1 MQVPDSQMHSSSK
14 PGDATQADLGGGGIG
29 ILRRSASFLRVLR
42 HTLWREMT
50 ALPQLLSV
58 QQFEHPASFWRSLFY
73 FNFYRL
79 AVAISFILTAGF
91 FGHTLFGSLN
101 RGLFWRGS
109 IIYVLFGIF
118 CHFTISARRPHFALQ
133 LSLQV
138 FGDIVF
144 LVMLMY
150 ASGGITSGLGLLLLA
165 SLAAAGL
172 ISRGRLAFF
181 YAALASIAVLLQQT
195 LQVLQGHEDSTQYV
209 QSGMLSIGY
218 FATAWLAHTLAK
230 YTLASERLALQRGID
245 LANLAHVNQLVIQD
259 MQDGVLVVDEKGAIR
274 QHNSQAE
281 RFLGVLPRERKG
293 MLLHEYAP
301 ALAQRLER
309 WRKQPD
315 AAIEPLA
322 VSRTRLIGA
331 RFVAVG
337 DSYALGTVI
346 FLEDLSRVQAQA
358 QQLKL
363 AALGRLTANIA
374 HEIRNPLSSI
384 SHATELL
391 QEESEHTETQARLL
405 EIISDN
411 AQRLDRMVQD
421 VLKLNRRDRALRE
434 NIKLVNF
441 LRTFIEEF
449 CRNEKIPANI
459 FKLESHTQP
468 GVFFDRSHLNQVM
481 WNLCRNALRYCQRRE
496 GSIRLVASGSG
507 TGKDTVRLD
516 VIDDGQG
523 VPPAFRSHLFE
534 PFFTTVASG
543 TGLGLYI
550 AREICDA
557 NDATLDYVEATS
569 GGHFTVLCK
578 ATA

>member
-1 MQVPDSQMHSSSK
+1 M
-14 PGDATQADLGGGGIG
+14 
-29 ILRRSASFLRVLR
+29 
-42 HTLWREMT
+42 
-50 ALPQLLSV
+50 
-58 QQFEHPASFWRSLFY
+58 
-73 FNFYRL
+73 
-79 AVAISFILTAGF
+79 
-91 FGHTLFGSLN
+91 
-101 RGLFWRGS
+101 
-109 IIYVLFGIF
+109 
-118 CHFTISARRPHFALQ
+118 
-133 LSLQV
+133 QV

-144 LVMLMY
+144 LVVLMY

-230 YTLASERLALQRGID
+230 YALASERLALQRGID

-281 RFLGVLPRERKG
+281 RLLGVPPRERKG
-293 MLLHEYAP
+293 MHLHEYVP

-315 AAIEPLA
+315 VAIEPLA

-358 QQLKL
+358 KQLKL

-391 QEESEHTETQARLL
+391 REESEHTETQARLL

-421 VLKLNRRDRALRE
+421 VLKLNRRDRALGE

-441 LRTFIEEF
+441 LRTFVEEF
-449 CRNEKIPANI
+449 CRNENIPAHI
-459 FKLESHTQP
+459 LKLESRTQRA
-468 GVFFDRSHLNQVM
+468 VFFDRSHLNQVM
-481 WNLCRNALRYCQRRE
+481 WNLCRNALRHCQRRE
-496 GSIRLVASGSG
+496 GSIRLVAAGSG
-507 TGKDTVRLD
+507 TSKDTVRLD
-516 VIDDGQG
+516 VIDDGPG
-523 VPPAFRSHLFE
+523 VPPALRSQLFE
-534 PFFTTVASG
+534 PFFTTAASG

-557 NDATLDYVEATS
+557 NGASLDYVETTS
-569 GGHFTVLCK
+569 GGHFTVLCRAK
-578 ATA
+578 T

>member
-1 MQVPDSQMHSSSK
+1 MQVPDSQMHGSSK

-50 ALPQLLSV
+50 TLPQLLSV
-58 QQFEHPASFWRSLFY
+58 QQIEHPASFWRSLFY

-79 AVAISFILTAGF
+79 AVALSFIFTAGF
-91 FGHTLFGSLN
+91 FGQTLFGSLD

-109 IIYVLFGIF
+109 IMYVLFGIF
-118 CHFTISARRPHFALQ
+118 CHFTISARRPHFDLQ

-144 LVMLMY
+144 LVILMY
-150 ASGGITSGLGLLLLA
+150 ASGGIASGLGLPLLA

-172 ISRGRLAFF
+172 ISRGRLTLF

-245 LANLAHVNQLVIQD
+245 LANLAQANQLVIRD
-259 MQDGVLVVDEKGAIR
+259 MQDGVLVVDEKGVIR
-274 QHNSQAE
+274 QHNSQAG
-281 RFLGVLPRERKG
+281 RFLGVLPRERKD

-301 ALAQRLER
+301 ALAQQLER
-309 WRKQPD
+309 WRNQPD
-315 AAIEPLA
+315 AAIQPLA
-322 VSRTRLIGA
+322 VSRTRLIGV

-434 NIKLVNF
+434 NIKLENF

-516 VIDDGQG
+516 VIDDGPG

-534 PFFTTVASG
+534 PFFTTAASG

>member
-1 MQVPDSQMHSSSK
+1 M
-14 PGDATQADLGGGGIG
+14 G
-29 ILRRSASFLRVLR
+29 LRRN
-42 HTLWREMT
+42 LWQELAT
-50 ALPQLLSV
+50 LPQLLSA
-58 QQFEHPASFWRSLFY
+58 QQSEHPATFWRSLFY

-91 FGHTLFGSLN
+91 FGHTLFGSLD

-144 LVMLMY
+144 LVVLMY

-195 LQVLQGHEDSTQYV
+195 LQVLQGDEDSTQYV

-281 RFLGVLPRERKG
+281 RLLGVLPRERKG

-315 AAIEPLA
+315 VAIEPLA
-322 VSRTRLIGA
+322 VSRTRLIGV

-405 EIISDN
+405 KIISDN
-411 AQRLDRMVQD
+411 AQRLDGMVQD

-441 LRTFIEEF
+441 LRTFVEEF
-449 CRNEKIPANI
+449 CRNEQIPAHI
-459 FKLESHTQP
+459 FKLESHTQRS
-468 GVFFDRSHLNQVM
+468 VFFDRSHLNQVM

-496 GSIRLVASGSG
+496 GSIRLVAAGSG
-507 TGKDTVRLD
+507 TSKDAVRLD
-516 VIDDGQG
+516 IIDDGPG
-523 VPPAFRSHLFE
+523 VLPALRSQLFE
-534 PFFTTVASG
+534 PFFTTATGG
-543 TGLGLYI
+543 TGLGLYL

-557 NDATLDYVEATS
+557 NGATLDYVEATS
-569 GGHFTVLCK
+569 GGHFTVLCRAK
-578 ATA
+578 A

>member
-1 MQVPDSQMHSSSK
+1 M
-14 PGDATQADLGGGGIG
+14 G
-29 ILRRSASFLRVLR
+29 LRRK
-42 HTLWREMT
+42 LWQELAT
-50 ALPQLLSV
+50 LPQLLSA
-58 QQFEHPASFWRSLFY
+58 QQSEHPAAFWRSLFY

-79 AVAISFILTAGF
+79 AVAITFILTAGF

-144 LVMLMY
+144 LVVLMY
-150 ASGGITSGLGLLLLA
+150 ASGGITSGLGLPLLA

-172 ISRGRLAFF
+172 ISRGRLTLF
-181 YAALASIAVLLQQT
+181 YAALASIGVLLQQT

-209 QSGMLSIGY
+209 QAGMLSIGY

-245 LANLAHVNQLVIQD
+245 LANLAQVNQLVIQD

-281 RFLGVLPRERKG
+281 RLLGALPRERKG
-293 MLLHEYAP
+293 MLFHEYAP
-301 ALAQRLER
+301 ALAQQLER

-315 AAIEPLA
+315 VAIEPLA
-322 VSRTRLIGA
+322 VTRTRLIGA

-337 DSYALGTVI
+337 DSYPLGTVI

-358 QQLKL
+358 KQLKL

-384 SHATELL
+384 SHAAELL
-391 QEESEHTETQARLL
+391 REESEHTETQARLL

-411 AQRLDRMVQD
+411 AQRLDRMVHD
-421 VLKLNRRDRALRE
+421 VLKLNRRDRALGE

-441 LRTFIEEF
+441 LRTFVEEF
-449 CRNEKIPANI
+449 CRNENIPAHI
-459 FKLESHTQP
+459 LKLECGTQRA
-468 GVFFDRSHLNQVM
+468 VFFDRSHLNQVM

-496 GSIRLVASGSG
+496 GSIRLVAAGSG
-507 TGKDTVRLD
+507 TSKDTVRLD
-516 VIDDGQG
+516 VIDDGPG
-523 VPPAFRSHLFE
+523 VPPELRSQLFE
-534 PFFTTVASG
+534 PFFTTAASG

-557 NDATLDYVEATS
+557 NRASLDYVETTS
-569 GGHFTVLCK
+569 GGHFTVLCRAK
-578 ATA
+578 A